1 MVPRRR
7 LPAPDGRSIMTTI
20 AANLQSV
27 RERIRRACMAAGRD
41 VNEVTLLAVSKTF
54 GPDAVRE
61 AHAAGAS
68 AFGENYIQEA
78 VEKRALLAD
87 LPLQWHCIGPIQSN
101 KTRLVATHFDWAH
114 TVDRLKIAQR
124 LSEQRPAGLPP
135 LQVCI
140 QVNIDGGPSK
150 SGVAPGEALALAR
163 EMYGLPHLKLRG
175 LMTIPEPLEDLAAQ
189 LAVHRQARLL
199 FEDLRE
205 AGLPLDTLSMGMT
218 ADLEAAI
225 QAGSTLVRVGTA
237 IFGGRPSPPARG

>member
-1 MVPRRR
+1 
-7 LPAPDGRSIMTTI
+7 MTTI

-27 RERIRRACMAAGRD
+27 HERIARACAAAGRD

-61 AHAAGAS
+61 AHAAGAR

-78 VEKRALLAD
+78 VEKQALLAD

-124 LSEQRPAGLPP
+124 LSEQRPADLPP
-135 LQVCI
+135 LSVCI
-140 QVNIDGGPSK
+140 QVNIDGGSGK
-150 SGVAPGEALALAR
+150 SGVPPAEALALAR
-163 EMYGLPHLKLRG
+163 EIYGLPRLKLRG
-175 LMTIPEPLEDLAAQ
+175 IMTIPEPAPDFASQ

-199 FEDLRE
+199 LEDLRE

-218 ADLEAAI
+218 SDLEAAI
-225 QAGSTLVRVGTA
+225 HAGSTMVRVGTA
-237 IFGGRPSPPARG
+237 IFGGRPAKAG

>member
-1 MVPRRR
+1 
-7 LPAPDGRSIMTTI
+7 MTTI

-27 RERIRRACMAAGRD
+27 RERIRGACMAAGRD

-61 AHAAGAS
+61 AHAAGMS

-78 VEKRALLAD
+78 VEKQALLAD

-124 LSEQRPAGLPP
+124 LSEQRPPGLPP

-140 QVNIDGGPSK
+140 QVNIDGGLSK
-150 SGVAPGEALALAR
+150 SGVVPGEALALAR
-163 EMYGLPHLKLRG
+163 EMVGLPRLKLRG
-175 LMTIPEPLEDLAAQ
+175 LMTIPEPVEDVAAQ
-189 LAVHRQARLL
+189 VAVHRRARRL

-225 QAGSTLVRVGTA
+225 QAGSTMVRVGTA
-237 IFGGRPSPPARG
+237 IFGGRPSPPEPAPA